1 MSGTVAQNVNI
12 FILLYFSQEDLVFKQ
27 AIEKEQNLVRNW
39 YKLSLKSLILS
50 PGQFCSAFITKGIIP
65 EVSWFQIELFSWP
78 HSNWLIMSPT
88 FFFLALWEHQ
98 NFCLRFLFLKYFYII
113 CDWYW
118 YDVCVI
124 NSTSTSQDRSFANI
138 INFFNRLCVGLE
150 IFRPF
155 ISSFLDNSLN
165 SMILNVIWKK
175 KWALLWTDV
184 ETLNIKIY

>member
-1 MSGTVAQNVNI
+1 MIQ
-12 FILLYFSQEDLVFKQ
+12 
-27 AIEKEQNLVRNW
+27 IE
-39 YKLSLKSLILS
+39 SLILS

-78 HSNWLIMSPT
+78 HSIWLIMSPT
-88 FFFLALWEHQ
+88 FFLSGTVRTPKFLLEIFIFKIFLHYLWLILVW
-98 NFCLRFLFLKYFYII
+98 CL
-113 CDWYW
+113 CDK
-118 YDVCVI
+118 
-124 NSTSTSQDRSFANI
+124 STSTTQDRSFTNI

-155 ISSFLDNSLN
+155 ISSFLDNSFN

>member
-1 MSGTVAQNVNI
+1 MIASIFLSAVTCCCYLIFPWVLVIWSWLQLFLVTFYEMSGTVAQNVNT

-78 HSNWLIMSPT
+78 HSIWLIMSRT

-113 CDWYW
+113 CDRYW

-124 NSTSTSQDRSFANI
+124 NLLQLVRTEVLPILLT
-138 INFFNRLCVGLE
+138 
-150 IFRPF
+150 
-155 ISSFLDNSLN
+155 FLIDY
-165 SMILNVIWKK
+165 V
-175 KWALLWTDV
+175 
-184 ETLNIKIY
+184 